1 LELIQK
7 EVFDPLQMSNTRAD
21 KSGIKN
27 DQRVNFYNTKPNY
40 FGQAYPVN
48 LSPKWAGGGF
58 LSTSTDLVKAGL
70 SVIND
75 NYISEEA
82 RIILFTPP
90 NKNGEGPCGYGFGWG
105 VCKYP
110 VLVGSDEPITSYSHG
125 GSSVG
130 GASFL
135 MVIPDEGVVIAIHT
149 NTTLSGGSN
158 NMRLIV
164 EEIASMILVSKRR

>member
-1 LELIQK
+1 
-7 EVFDPLQMSNTRAD
+7 MSNTGAD
-21 KSGIKN
+21 KAGIKN

-40 FGQAYPVN
+40 YGQAYPVN
-48 LSPKWAGGGF
+48 LSVKWAGGGF

-75 NYISEEA
+75 NYISDEA

-90 NKNGEGPCGYGFGWG
+90 NKNGEGPCGYGFGWT

-110 VLVGSDEPITSYSHG
+110 VLVGSDAPITTYSHG
-125 GSSVG
+125 GSSEG
-130 GASFL
+130 GVSFL
-135 MVIPDEGVVIAIHT
+135 MVIPEEGVVIAIHS

-164 EEIASMILVSKRR
+164 EEIASMILANKR